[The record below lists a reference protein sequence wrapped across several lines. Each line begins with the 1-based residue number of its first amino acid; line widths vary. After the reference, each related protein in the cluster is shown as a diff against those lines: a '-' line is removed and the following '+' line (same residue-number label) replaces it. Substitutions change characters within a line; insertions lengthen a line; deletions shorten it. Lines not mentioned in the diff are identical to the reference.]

1 MNQSYFSTFRK
12 NSLILGSIMVCF
24 IIPDSLTA
32 QNVGVQLKDVI
43 KKSTHHTQSRVN
55 VYSSDYIFSGKTKP
69 TNSAFLALK
78 KPIIQAF
85 SAEKL
90 PFFCRFEHKMNK
102 NKPTQ
107 VFFRLGNLDLVNEME
122 GK

>member
-1 MNQSYFSTFRK
+1 MLAFGFVFSEKISAQS
-12 NSLILGSIMVCF
+12 I
-24 IIPDSLTA
+24 
-32 QNVGVQLKDVI
+32 GVQLKNVQKEMPKCCQPRLNTDAVKRFSTTDSLTSSTKNNT
-43 KKSTHHTQSRVN
+43 KKSPF
-55 VYSSDYIFSGKTKP
+55 YS
-69 TNSAFLALK
+69 LK
-78 KPIIQAF
+78 NPIAQAF

-90 PFFCRFEHKMNK
+90 PFFCKIEHKMNK